1 MPHHRE
7 YESREH
13 VSEEEHRSEEEGAM
27 ENPMS
32 ETDQESDIRPNK
44 QQPTPPA
51 EVQENTRNKT
61 PLSAKRPLAA
71 TQEAEPQ
78 AATRQLVRK
87 TPQPDRVISNILD
100 INRRM
105 MEDYEPEKP
114 LSDCDDD
121 EFAARLPSVLAQ
133 ARQNEQS
140 KSSSGPS
147 SNVAY
152 WVTKGNH
159 AVFLRNRASA
169 VSYHH
174 YRFHDTLY

>member
-1 MPHHRE
+1 
-7 YESREH
+7 
-13 VSEEEHRSEEEGAM
+13 
-27 ENPMS
+27 MS
-32 ETDQESDIRPNK
+32 ETDQENDTRLNK

-51 EVQENTRNKT
+51 EVQENARTKT
-61 PLSAKRPLAA
+61 PLSAKRYLAT

-78 AATRQLVRK
+78 ASTRHLVRK
-87 TPQPDRVISNILD
+87 IPQPDRVISNILD
-100 INRRM
+100 MNRRM
-105 MEDYEPEKP
+105 MEDYESEKP

-133 ARQNEQS
+133 ARQNEQP
-140 KSSSGPS
+140 KSSSRPN

-152 WVTKGNH
+152 WVTKGSH

-174 YRFHDTLY
+174 Y